1 AIAVEAS
8 TSRITAWA
16 RRAMNSMEASFSWTL
31 PPAVIRYHGTAYFKC
46 NLPAR
51 GRHGYGCAD
60 RRRRPHRAD
69 ARKPTRTA
77 RRTRHD
83 HRPAFRAGTADA
95 GDGGACAHARDLL
108 QARDRGACA
117 RAGPARQRRQYVG
130 GRKVDGAHPA
140 G

>member
-1 AIAVEAS
+1 MS
-8 TSRITAWA
+8 KTTARA
-16 RRAMNSMEASFSWTL
+16 RRAKRYIEASISWTL
-31 PPAVIRYHGTAYFKC
+31 PPAAIRYHGTTYFKC

-51 GRHGYGCAD
+51 GRDGYGRTD

-77 RRTRHD
+77 RRARHD

-95 GDGGACAHARDLL
+95 GDGGACAYARDLL

-117 RAGPARQRRQYVG
+117 RAGPPRPRPRYGGAR
-130 GRKVDGAHPA
+130 
-140 G
+140 